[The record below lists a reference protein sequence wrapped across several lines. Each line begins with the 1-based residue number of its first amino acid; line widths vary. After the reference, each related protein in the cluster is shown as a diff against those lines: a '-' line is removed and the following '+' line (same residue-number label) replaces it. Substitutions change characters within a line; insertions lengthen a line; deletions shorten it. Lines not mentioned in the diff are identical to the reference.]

1 MSVASYYVKFG
12 REEKNIMS
20 NIGKQPI
27 VIPGDVNIEISN
39 QNISVKGKLGELNL
53 TYDTRIKI
61 ANSDNKIIVSR
72 SSDKKES
79 RELHGLYRAL
89 VNNMIIGVTDGY
101 SKELN
106 LVGVGYT
113 TEIKGTFILINA
125 GYSHAIYFEIPDG
138 IDVETP
144 NNTTIIIKGIN
155 KQNVGDV
162 AAKIRQIRKPEPY
175 KGKGI
180 KYSDEVIRRKAGKT
194 VGAGAA

>member
-1 MSVASYYVKFG
+1 
-12 REEKNIMS
+12 MS

-27 VIPGDVNIEISN
+27 SIPENVNIEISN
-39 QNISVKGKLGELNL
+39 QIISIKGKLGELKL
-53 TYDTRIKI
+53 AYDSRIKVS
-61 ANSDNKIIVSR
+61 NSNNEIIVSR
-72 SSDKKES
+72 ESDKKES

-89 VNNMIIGVTDGY
+89 INNMVIGVTDGY

-113 TEIKGTFILINA
+113 AEIKGEFILINA
-125 GYSHAIYFEIPDG
+125 GYSHAIYFEIPND
-138 IDVETP
+138 INVEIP
-144 NNTTIIIKGIN
+144 NNTTIVIKGIN

-180 KYSDEVIRRKAGKT
+180 KYSDEIIRRKAGKT